1 MKSVNDKCLGEGE
14 TFFYQERLDKMREKY
29 WTEIYIENTKLDG
42 SRGVKRYQAL
52 TFAR

>member
-29 WTEIYIENTKLDG
+29 CTEIYIENTKLDG
-42 SRGVKRYQAL
+42 SRGVKRYRTL
-52 TFAR
+52 IFAR